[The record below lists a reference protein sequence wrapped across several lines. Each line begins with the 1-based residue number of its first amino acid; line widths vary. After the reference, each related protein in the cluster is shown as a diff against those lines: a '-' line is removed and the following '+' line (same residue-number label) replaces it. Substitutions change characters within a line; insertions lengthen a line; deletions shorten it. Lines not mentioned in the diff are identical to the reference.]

1 MARPGLYPAALRYA
15 NLALLCLWPIAWSA
29 PLLRAGWLPFFEL
42 EQISVLSGLQAVW
55 RKDVILAL
63 VVTFLAL
70 FAPLVKSLGLALVHF
85 DLASDRVLAGLSVLG
100 RLAMA
105 DVFLIALYIVLAQG
119 AVIGRL
125 QTAWGLYLFTACILG
140 SLGLSLV
147 TERLRPRGD

>member
-1 MARPGLYPAALRYA
+1 
-15 NLALLCLWPIAWSA
+15 
-29 PLLRAGWLPFFEL
+29 
-42 EQISVLSGLQAVW
+42 
-55 RKDVILAL
+55 
-63 VVTFLAL
+63 
-70 FAPLVKSLGLALVHF
+70 
-85 DLASDRVLAGLSVLG
+85 VLAGLSVLG

-125 QTAWGLYLFTACILG
+125 QTAWGLYLFTACVLG